1 METNKLDVLAYVID
15 ERSKSPEFP
24 DEVVFSDLYHASLH
38 TSLRAINGYPDRVK
52 EEHRKNG
59 SEWSEN
65 EWIREESSKSSDI
78 RVIDFDNLVAVLN
91 NGKASCDAFF
101 YNYYHNNSKL
111 HFIAEFKNE
120 SKQIF
125 LKKLKGNDK
134 DSLHKKVNDSIE
146 NICKNLLF
154 GGTHEAEAVV
164 QNMHFFAVYG
174 GKNTAATSTRPYV
187 PSKKNASRNAEGKQ
201 RRATR
206 TPRPEYSEKEEYDI
220 YGQFGKKLEHL
231 GMKPR
236 TEKLFLPI
244 KVNSRISSY
253 FTPFSAQDFGKL
265 INSGFFDDWNWGPYL
280 PDEECSTE
288 NT

>member
-15 ERSKSPEFP
+15 ERFKSPEFP

-52 EEHRKNG
+52 EEHRKDG
-59 SEWSEN
+59 SEWAEN

-78 RVIDFDNLVAVLN
+78 HVIDFDNLVAVLS

-101 YNYYHNNSKL
+101 YNYIHRDSEL

-120 SKQIF
+120 SKQKF
-125 LKKLKGNDK
+125 LEKLKDNDK
-134 DSLHKKVNDSIE
+134 DSLYKKVNDSIE

-154 GGTHEAEAVV
+154 GGTHEAESII
-164 QNMHFFAVYG
+164 QNMHLFAVYG
-174 GKNTAATSTRPYV
+174 GKNTAATSVGPYV
-187 PSKKNASRNAEGKQ
+187 PFKKNASRNAEGKQ
-201 RRATR
+201 NRATR
-206 TPRPEYSEKEEYDI
+206 TQRREYSEKEERDI
-220 YGQFGKKLEHL
+220 YGQFGKKIEHL

-236 TEKLFLPI
+236 TEKLFSPI
-244 KVNSRISSY
+244 KVNPRISPY
-253 FTPFSAQDFGKL
+253 FTPFSSQDFGKL
-265 INSGFFDDWNWGPYL
+265 INSGFFDNWNWGPYI
-280 PDEECSTE
+280 PDEEKLTK